1 MQASQIE
8 QLSRMSSPNVHVS
21 LHIPLHRT
29 LSAILAKLVLL
40 PWNEEKEGF
49 LSKLQLDYSE
59 DEVYF
64 MHKEPT
70 DPLIFTRTSFYLD
83 GK

>member
-1 MQASQIE
+1 
-8 QLSRMSSPNVHVS
+8 MSSPNVHVS

-70 DPLIFTRTSFYLD
+70 DPLISTRTSILF
-83 GK
+83 GWKIIMFCS